1 VQQVAKY
8 GAMGCMNLSIL
19 CIYSHMYPLKV
30 VFFCGGKATFTMP
43 YVSYSKVDRDHQNTE
58 PSYVKTVFDASYPVA
73 EVTPQACTLAS
84 L

>member
-1 VQQVAKY
+1 
-8 GAMGCMNLSIL
+8 
-19 CIYSHMYPLKV
+19 
-30 VFFCGGKATFTMP
+30 MP